1 MLNIVGVGICEGQ
14 ITERASRLIS
24 QAEVVFGSRRAL
36 MLASKF
42 ISGKFF
48 EIRRFENET
57 YREIECLAEN
67 KNVVV
72 LSTGDPMVAGLGKR
86 LKGNVEPGISSVQ
99 LALAKLK
106 EDLCSTVVID
116 AHGKKAEDELELI
129 ERRNLLILADRSF
142 DLSLLGKRRVALIE
156 DICGNER
163 ISFGRAEDLTI
174 SSDYSIIFVWK

>member
-14 ITERASRLIS
+14 ITERASKLIS

-42 ISGKFF
+42 ISGEFVEIKKF
-48 EIRRFENET
+48 EDET
-57 YREIECLAEN
+57 YREIEKLAE
-67 KNVVV
+67 KRNVVV

-86 LKGNVEPGISSVQ
+86 LKGNVEPGISSIQ
-99 LALAKLK
+99 LALARLK

-116 AHGKKAEDELELI
+116 AHARKAEDELELI
-129 ERRNLLILADRSF
+129 ERRNLLILADRGF
-142 DLSLLGKRRVALIE
+142 DPSLLGKRRAALIE

-163 ISFGRAEDLTI
+163 ISFGRAEELRI
-174 SSDYSIIFVWK
+174 SSDYSIVFVWK

>member
-36 MLASKF
+36 RLASKF
-42 ISGKFF
+42 ISGEFF
-48 EIRRFENET
+48 EITRFEDET
-57 YREIECLAEN
+57 YREIESLAER

-72 LSTGDPMVAGLGKR
+72 LSTGDPMVAGLGSK

-99 LALAKLK
+99 MALAKLR

-116 AHGKKAEDELELI
+116 AHAKRAEKDLELI
-129 ERRNLLILADRSF
+129 DRRNLLILADKSF

-156 DICGNER
+156 DICGNEK
-163 ISFGRAEDLTI
+163 ISFGRAEELRI
-174 SSDYSIIFVWK
+174 SSDYSIVFVWK